1 MITEADIKHFSEQC
15 GRIFTQVE
23 RDVVGQKDVI
33 EGTIIAMIAGGNVL
47 LEGVPGVGK
56 TRLVRSL
63 SRVFNMPFSRIQFT
77 PDLMPADVTG
87 TNIIVKGEDGNSQ
100 FSFQPGPIFSN
111 IILADEI
118 NRASPRTQSA
128 LLECM
133 CEHQVSPD
141 GTTRFLE
148 APFMVI
154 ATQNPIEY
162 QGTYPLPEA
171 QLDRFAMRL
180 SLGYPDEEAEREML
194 YDRRHIDPL
203 DSLKPEISCEEVLSL
218 QADMKKV
225 GMEAS
230 VSAYLLT
237 IVQSTR
243 HDARLTLGASPRAA
257 IRLADCSRALAL
269 ICGREFVLPD
279 DVRELAPLVLSHRI
293 VVDAKTRYAGVSAQ
307 EIIAEII
314 HNTKLPL

>member
-1 MITEADIKHFSEQC
+1 MPTPIEKLAVVESELN
-15 GRIFTQVE
+15 RII
-23 RDVVGQKDVI
+23 RGKADVI
-33 EGTIIAMIAGGNVL
+33 RHLLTAFVAGGNIL
-47 LEGVPGVGK
+47 LDDVPGVGK
-56 TRLVRSL
+56 TTLAKALARLVDAK
-63 SRVFNMPFSRIQFT
+63 FSRIQFT
-77 PDLMPADVTG
+77 PDLLPADITG
-87 TNIIVKGEDGNSQ
+87 TSIYNPSTGQ
-100 FSFQPGPIFSN
+100 FQFRPGPVFTN
-111 IILADEI
+111 ILLADEI

-141 GTTRFLE
+141 GQSRILE

-180 SLGYPDEEAEREML
+180 TLGYPDEEAEREML
-194 YDRRHIDPL
+194 YDRRHIDPIE
-203 DSLKPEISCEEVLSL
+203 SLKPEISCQEVLDL

-243 HDARLTLGASPRAA
+243 RDARLTLGASPRAA
-257 IRLADCSRALAL
+257 IRLADCSRSLAL
-269 ICGREFVLPD
+269 ISGREFVLPD
-279 DVRELAPLVLSHRI
+279 DVRELAPLVLSHRL

-307 EIIAEII
+307 EIVAEIVQSV
-314 HNTKLPL
+314 KVPL

>member
-1 MITEADIKHFSEQC
+1 MPTPIEKLAIVESELN
-15 GRIFTQVE
+15 RII
-23 RDVVGQKDVI
+23 RGKADVI
-33 EGTIIAMIAGGNVL
+33 RHLLTAFVAGGNVL
-47 LEGVPGVGK
+47 LDDVPGVGK
-56 TRLVRSL
+56 TTLAKALARLVDAK
-63 SRVFNMPFSRIQFT
+63 FSRIQFT
-77 PDLMPADVTG
+77 PDLLPADITG
-87 TNIIVKGEDGNSQ
+87 TSIYNPSTGQFQFRKGPVFTNIL
-100 FSFQPGPIFSN
+100 
-111 IILADEI
+111 LADEI

-141 GTTRFLE
+141 GTTRILE

-203 DSLKPEISCEEVLSL
+203 DSLKPEISCDEVLAL
-218 QADMKKV
+218 QTDMKKV

-243 HDARLTLGASPRAA
+243 RDARLTLGASPRAA

-269 ICGREFVLPD
+269 ICGRNFVLPD

-314 HNTKLPL
+314 QHTKIPL